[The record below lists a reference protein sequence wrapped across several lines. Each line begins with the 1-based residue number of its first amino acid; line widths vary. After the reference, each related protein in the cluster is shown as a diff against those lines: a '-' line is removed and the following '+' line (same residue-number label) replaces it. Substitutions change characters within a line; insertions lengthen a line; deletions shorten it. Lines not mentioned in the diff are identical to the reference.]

1 MSFSVAAVIRYKG
14 KYLFQKRDNKINIFY
29 PNFYGLFG
37 GESNKN
43 EKPKQVIK
51 RELFEEI
58 NIKFNK
64 IQHLITLKLE
74 SKIFNPKTASIF
86 NRYIFICVLPK
97 NFKKNINLKE
107 GQNYK
112 FIDINQINKKKISPF
127 DYAVTKYYDLLKKN
141 KKIIPKKYL
150 K

>member
-1 MSFSVAAVIRYKG
+1 M
-14 KYLFQKRDNKINIFY
+14 
-29 PNFYGLFG
+29 
-37 GESNKN
+37 
-43 EKPKQVIK
+43 
-51 RELFEEI
+51 FEEI

-141 KKIIPKKYL
+141 KKIIPK
-150 K
+150 